1 MAGGIVWG
9 PTTSASALRISMR
22 VLLFDE
28 SDNQM
33 SGLLDALELAGF
45 EVLPVERS
53 ARDLADR
60 VEELRPDIVLLAAES
75 PTRDTMEQVCVVT
88 ERTPRPIVL
97 VTPDASPELMR
108 KAMTAGISAYV
119 VQGLPVEQLATLFD
133 LAIARFEEDQRLRG
147 AVRDAQTQ
155 LADRKTIERAKGL
168 LMKRKSCDEAHAYQL
183 LRRMAMDRNLKL
195 RDVAEQVIAVG
206 AMFDS

>member
-1 MAGGIVWG
+1 
-9 PTTSASALRISMR
+9 MR

-97 VTPDASPELMR
+97 VTSDASPELMK

-119 VQGLPVEQLATLFD
+119 VQGMPVEQIATLFD

-147 AVRDAQTQ
+147 AIRDAQTQ
-155 LADRKTIERAKGL
+155 LADRKAIERAKGV
-168 LMKRKSCDEAHAYQL
+168 LMKRKSCDEAQAYGL

-195 RDVAEQVIAVG
+195 REVADQVIAVG
-206 AMFDS
+206 TMLDS

>member
-1 MAGGIVWG
+1 MCI
-9 PTTSASALRISMR
+9 R
-22 VLLFDE
+22 
-28 SDNQM
+28 
-33 SGLLDALELAGF
+33 
-45 EVLPVERS
+45 
-53 ARDLADR
+53 DR

-97 VTPDASPELMR
+97 VTSDASPDLMK

-119 VQGLPVEQLATLFD
+119 VQGMPVEQIATLFD
-133 LAIARFEEDQRLRG
+133 LAVARFEEDQRLRT

-155 LADRKTIERAKGL
+155 LADRKAIERAKGV
-168 LMKRKSCDEAHAYQL
+168 LMKRKSCDEAQAYGL

-195 RDVAEQVIAVG
+195 REVADQVIAVG
-206 AMFDS
+206 TMFDS

>member
-1 MAGGIVWG
+1 
-9 PTTSASALRISMR
+9 MR

-28 SDNQM
+28 SDGQISEM
-33 SGLLDALELAGF
+33 RDALELAGY
-45 EVLPVERS
+45 EVLAVERS
-53 ARDLADR
+53 ARHLADR

-97 VTPDASPELMR
+97 VTSDASPDLMK

-119 VQGLPVEQLATLFD
+119 LQGMPVEQIATLFD
-133 LAIARFEEDQRLRG
+133 LAVARFEEDQRLRT

-155 LADRKTIERAKGL
+155 LADRKAIERAKGV
-168 LMKRKSCDEAHAYQL
+168 LMKRKSCDEAQAYGL

-195 RDVAEQVIAVG
+195 REVADQVIAVG
-206 AMFDS
+206 TMFDS

>member
-1 MAGGIVWG
+1 
-9 PTTSASALRISMR
+9 MR

-28 SDNQM
+28 SDDQI
-33 SGLLDALELAGF
+33 SELRESLVLAGY
-45 EVLPVERS
+45 EVLAVESS
-53 ARDLADR
+53 ARRLADR

-97 VTPDASPELMR
+97 LTSDASPELMK

-119 VQGLPVEQLATLFD
+119 VQGMPVERMATLFD
-133 LAIARFEEDQRLRG
+133 LAIARFEEDQRLRI

-155 LADRKTIERAKGL
+155 LADRKTIERAKGF
-168 LMKRKSCDEAHAYQL
+168 LMKRKGCDEAEAYRL

-195 RDVAEQVIAVG
+195 REVAEQVIAVG
-206 AMFDS
+206 SMLDT